1 LEKHPRLLVGTEVP
15 AIGAEGM
22 ERLKD
27 SDDAREWQEAVRGLL
42 VQEIRDEAQKK
53 LDESRTY
60 LETLHASIDLF
71 KNNPDLIP
79 GTKTFNKALADEFA
93 KIAAPYEVRQD
104 GKLQGYSVPVQPII
118 EALRTKQSAAS
129 ATVEPAGSPVPATPP
144 GAGQHPPTADPPQAG
159 IPSKAGSSAEK
170 EDFSTLFGTIGL
182 PHLQI

>member
-1 LEKHPRLLVGTEVP
+1 
-15 AIGAEGM
+15 M

-27 SDDAREWQEAVRGLL
+27 SEDAKEWQEAVRGLL
-42 VQEIRDEAQKK
+42 VQEIREVAQTK

-79 GTKTFNKALADEFA
+79 GTKTFNRPLADKFA
-93 KIAAPYEVRQD
+93 EIAKPYEVRQD

-118 EALRTKQSAAS
+118 EALRGQMTT
-129 ATVEPAGSPVPATPP
+129 TVSTPATPP
-144 GAGQHPPTADPPQAG
+144 APAQPVATPPPEPPQAG